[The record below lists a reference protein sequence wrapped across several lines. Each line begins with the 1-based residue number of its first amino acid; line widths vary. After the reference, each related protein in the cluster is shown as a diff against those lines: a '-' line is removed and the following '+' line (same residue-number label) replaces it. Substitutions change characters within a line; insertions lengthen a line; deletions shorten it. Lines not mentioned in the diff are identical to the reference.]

1 MSDYTIRGHPFM
13 TSTQK
18 ESGGEEGGGG
28 VEAWTFQYLDGC
40 GCLKGVGRWGCRCTL
55 KISLRGCPHIQKIID
70 L

>member
-1 MSDYTIRGHPFM
+1 M
-13 TSTQK
+13 
-18 ESGGEEGGGG
+18 GGGG
-28 VEAWTFQYLDGC
+28 LEAWTFQYLDGC